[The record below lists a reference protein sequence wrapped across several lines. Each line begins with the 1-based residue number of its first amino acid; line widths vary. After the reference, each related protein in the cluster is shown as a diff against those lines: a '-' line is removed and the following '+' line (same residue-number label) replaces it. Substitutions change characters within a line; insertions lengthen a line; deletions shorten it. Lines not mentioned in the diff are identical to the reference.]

1 MTTVVKSVQQ
11 VIDETEAHIK
21 ERGGPYSAWYAGV
34 ATDPED
40 RLFNHHNVSK
50 ANGFWLYRDC
60 GTDTASR
67 KVEAHFLAKGC
78 KGGPG
83 GGDSKSRY
91 FYVYKIT
98 SSTKE

>member
-1 MTTVVKSVQQ
+1 MVTSTKTVQQ
-11 VIDETEAHIK
+11 VIEEAEAHIRK
-21 ERGGPYSAWYAGV
+21 RGGPYSAWYAGV
-34 ATDPED
+34 ATDPKD

-50 ANGFWLYRDC
+50 ANGVWLYSDC

-78 KGGPG
+78 DGGPG

-91 FYVYKIT
+91 FYVYKKT
-98 SSTKE
+98 PYTKE